1 MPPLG
6 IYVGQAWVPERA
18 VGPRHPALVSVGVR
32 PTFHAEGVT
41 LVEVHLLDWDGDL
54 YGQTLRLSVLHRI
67 RDERRFPDAEAL
79 VTQMRLDEAEA
90 RRLLAAS

>member
-1 MPPLG
+1 
-6 IYVGQAWVPERA
+6 
-18 VGPRHPALVSVGVR
+18 
-32 PTFHAEGVT
+32 
-41 LVEVHLLDWDGDL
+41 VEVHLLDWDGDL